1 MSRSEI
7 IKAAMERNRDAVALR
22 PAIAQGQEE
31 MTITAN
37 SEGVCI
43 ARDGE
48 NSLQIDLDQAYGGD
62 GTTPGPGFL
71 VRAALGSCLSLG
83 YLCWASSL
91 DVPINDIK
99 VTILS
104 DYDGTAAVGL
114 ESDATCG
121 YTKVRV
127 IVEVDSPASQEEIE
141 RIIEMADER
150 SFMHAIFTEATPI
163 TRELRLTHSA
173 AA

>member
-1 MSRSEI
+1 MSRQDT
-7 IKAAMERNRDAVALR
+7 IKAAMERNHDAVALR
-22 PAIAQGQEE
+22 PSIAQGQEE
-31 MTITAN
+31 MTIITN
-37 SEGVCI
+37 SDGVCI

-48 NSLQIDLDQAYGGD
+48 NSLQVDLDKAYGGD
-62 GTTPGPGFL
+62 STMPGPGFL
-71 VRAALGSCLSLG
+71 ARAALGSCLSLG

-104 DYDGTAAVGL
+104 EYDGTAAVGL

-121 YTKVRV
+121 YTKVHV
-127 IVEVDSPASQEEIE
+127 VVDIDSPASQEDIE
-141 RIIEMADER
+141 RVIKISDER
-150 SFMHAIFTEATPI
+150 SFMHAIFTETHPI
-163 TRELRLTHSA
+163 TRELRLKHSA